1 MTTEKIIGFDFLL
14 YTVKK
19 DGFHESAL
27 SCAHEVGLH
36 KLVQAILISGDR
48 RGGGCAPVANQGK
61 GRCVRTHRSNKG
73 KCTGSTFWI

>member
-48 RGGGCAPVANQGK
+48 RGGGMCTSCQPGK
-61 GRCVRTHRSNKG
+61 G
-73 KCTGSTFWI
+73 